1 MGLRTRAVNEQQ
13 KEKRRN
19 TILHA
24 ALQAFTEGTYN
35 TVTIDGVAERSGIA
49 KGTVYLYF
57 KTKEE
62 LFLALNRQA
71 QVEWFSVLTKRLQDE
86 PSPTSIPRIVR
97 LFAETLSHR
106 PEFLR
111 LTAILHT
118 TLEQNVPSET
128 WIDFKRTLR
137 EGIIEAGNL
146 LEQKLDFLNQEEGA
160 LFMVRI
166 QALIIGLQHLASPPA
181 NTAAALE
188 EQEFQMFRIDLPE
201 ALKETM
207 TVLLMGLKS
216 RK

>member
-1 MGLRTRAVNEQQ
+1 MGLRKRAVSEEQKQ
-13 KEKRRN
+13 KRRD
-19 TILHA
+19 TILHE
-24 ALQAFTEGTYN
+24 ALQAFTEGTYSS
-35 TVTIDGVAERSGIA
+35 VTIDNVAERSGIA

-62 LFLALNRQA
+62 LFLALNQQA
-71 QVEWFSVLTKRLQDE
+71 QTDWFSVLAQRLQAE

-97 LFAETLSHR
+97 LFAETLSQR

-118 TLEQNVPSET
+118 TLEQNVPRET
-128 WIDFKRTLR
+128 WLDFKRTLR
-137 EGIIEAGNL
+137 EGFLQAGEL
-146 LEQKLDFLNQEEGA
+146 LEQKLDFLNQGEGA
-160 LFMVRI
+160 LFLVRV

-181 NTAAALE
+181 HTADALKE
-188 EQEFQMFRIDLPE
+188 RELQMFRIDLPE

-207 TVLLMGLKS
+207 TVLLIGLKS